1 MAVDADTFRAALAQW
16 PSGVTVV
23 TTLADGAW
31 HGMTASSFSSVSAEP
46 PLVSVCLL
54 KGIYTHDLIAK
65 SGVFGVNILASDQ
78 TELGKRF
85 AGMRPDITDRF
96 EGVDCHV
103 GETGVPLFDQSLA
116 WIDCRVVF
124 EHEGG
129 DHTIF
134 VGEVVG
140 AGHPRK
146 AAPLLYHSRSWGQ
159 FADQLPERAFVAD
172 TGLIAAAQGRGLDMS
187 DVVTSLEGAGVPVRS
202 ADVVV
207 TPGDSASVAAAVAAR
222 TADGADLE
230 RVVVQHGFAHELHDS
245 VLETADALAVAGFT
259 QIVLDDTS
267 ADANPLIVRQRLVDV
282 GARIKPAMAGV
293 RLRDHAGLG
302 LANALSAL
310 KSGVTRFDTTL
321 GGVDGVLATED
332 VLYLFS
338 LLNIG
343 TDVERDVVLA
353 AARRLSQ
360 AWIAPLPSHTHDI
373 DSPHASSVLGGTP

>member
-23 TTLADGAW
+23 TTLAEGAW

-54 KGIYTHDLIAK
+54 KGIYTHDLIAR

-159 FADQLPERAFVAD
+159 FADQLPERGFVTD
-172 TGLIAAAQGRGLDMS
+172 TGLVGAATGRGLDLS
-187 DVVTSLEGAGVPVRS
+187 AVASILESAHVPVLTS
-202 ADVVV
+202 DLIVQPDD
-207 TPGDSASVAAAVAAR
+207 PGSVDAAILAR
-222 TADGADLE
+222 TSQGGTIE
-230 RVVVQHGFAHELHDS
+230 RVVVQHGFDPDLHDS
-245 VLETADALAVAGFT
+245 VLEAADALAVGGFT
-259 QIVLDDTS
+259 QIVLDDTR

-282 GARIKPAMAGV
+282 GARIKPAMVGV

-332 VLYLFS
+332 VLYLFG
-338 LLNIG
+338 LLNID
-343 TDVERDVVLA
+343 TDADRDAVLV
-353 AARRLSQ
+353 AARSLSQ

-373 DSPHASSVLGGTP
+373 DSTHATPVTGGTS